1 MKKNDLTTNQGMP
14 IFSAYNI
21 YKHYLT
27 VEQWTRATQLPP
39 VMSFF
44 ERCLNANHLISK
56 VSLYVHPE
64 FAVWATSCPGMHSSR
79 KSYETLETYGDTILK
94 LAATMLTYEK
104 LHTDYKSDERR
115 MNEMKN
121 SFITNLNLYR
131 LGQKLKLRE
140 HIHMKDPDYK
150 TWDPAFSIS
159 SINSEEFL

>member
-1 MKKNDLTTNQGMP
+1 
-14 IFSAYNI
+14 
-21 YKHYLT
+21 
-27 VEQWTRATQLPP
+27 
-39 VMSFF
+39 
-44 ERCLNANHLISK
+44 
-56 VSLYVHPE
+56 
-64 FAVWATSCPGMHSSR
+64 
-79 KSYETLETYGDTILK
+79 
-94 LAATMLTYEK
+94 MLTYEK